1 MSFKPQKLF
10 PSKPS
15 KIKSNWPSV
24 LRRRTKTSPYVGNPA
39 ASPGPYYPTS
49 PEDKTIPAQSPL
61 TLDKV
66 TPYAFDD
73 QSVASFYDYG
83 PAVFEG
89 IHSGDLR
96 ANDRRG
102 ISYSQKN
109 DKDNPKTSS
118 IEEITHSNGCEIEKV
133 EQRKYDADTCSE
145 GDRNIKYDETAGLKE
160 KQKNTKQNSLTENAM
175 SGEKTSTKG
184 HSSFVAG
191 AEKDK
196 KNSFETIQPDTTF
209 THDNS
214 VTDLLESSEKLQT
227 TAMSNSENT
236 VNNTSSSFDALVR
249 NKTTRETHCQ
259 YGAVDI
265 EACPDSQNFAQL
277 RNNEAKQNYSN
288 AEALDS
294 DRNLQSVVSNS
305 FSNNRENISKK
316 TTSGRCVTD
325 VTKKP
330 SATATPVAW
339 GDSARK
345 SIETGLASAQSIGLL
360 LVQTSSVCVTIPW
373 ATDWKHSPVNKIR
386 RRCAILIINPM
397 FDWFITTV
405 IFLNTIVMAMEY
417 HGMNRNFENALD
429 NINLVSDPT
438 DSQNLCSCFCK
449 SKIKNLR
456 HFHAAVKSFPNRVVS
471 LRLFSLT

>member
-1 MSFKPQKLF
+1 MELRTTSSSYSLHVSFKPQKLF
-10 PSKPS
+10 PRKPS

-39 ASPGPYYPTS
+39 SSPGPYYPTS
-49 PEDKTIPAQSPL
+49 PEDKTIPAQSPF

-66 TPYAFDD
+66 APYAFDD

-96 ANDRRG
+96 ASDQRG

-109 DKDNPKTSS
+109 EKADRNGRELLENPKTSS
-118 IEEITHSNGCEIEKV
+118 TEEITHSNGCEIEKV
-133 EQRKYDADTCSE
+133 AQRKYDADTGNE
-145 GDRNIKYDETAGLKE
+145 GDRNIKYDETAEL
-160 KQKNTKQNSLTENAM
+160 KQKQENTKQNNLAEKAM
-175 SGEKTSTKG
+175 CEKIS
-184 HSSFVAG
+184 G
-191 AEKDK
+191 AEKDS
-196 KNSFETIQPDTTF
+196 KNNFETIQPDTTF

-227 TAMSNSENT
+227 TAILNGENT
-236 VNNTSSSFDALVR
+236 VNNTSPSFDALV
-249 NKTTRETHCQ
+249 KSETTRETHCQ
-259 YGAVDI
+259 YGAVDT

-288 AEALDS
+288 AETLDS

-305 FSNNRENISKK
+305 FSDNRGNISKK
-316 TTSGRCVTD
+316 TTSWRCVTD
-325 VTKKP
+325 ATKKP

-345 SIETGLASAQSIGLL
+345 SVETGLASAQSIGLL

-386 RRCAILIINPM
+386 RRCAILIMNPM

-417 HGMNRNFENALD
+417 HGMNRNFENTLN

-438 DSQNLCSCFCK
+438 DSQNLCSCFRK
-449 SKIKNLR
+449 SKIENLR
-456 HFHAAVKSFPNRVVS
+456 HFHAAVK
-471 LRLFSLT
+471 